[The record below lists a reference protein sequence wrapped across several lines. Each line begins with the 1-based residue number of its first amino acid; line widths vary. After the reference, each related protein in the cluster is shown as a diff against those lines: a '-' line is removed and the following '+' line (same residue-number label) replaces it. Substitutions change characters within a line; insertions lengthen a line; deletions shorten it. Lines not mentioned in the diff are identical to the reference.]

1 MLRITNIS
9 ISDRA
14 AEVLDRLWVTYRPQE
29 PGDVFALAYMSS
41 FTEADGS
48 TVDGFRP
55 GYTVYSLGLEGLAR
69 VWMLA
74 EPAGAPQFYFMPKFD
89 WSADEHYRVEL
100 ASEAFGTFSIGPAKA
115 DV

>member
-14 AEVLDRLWVTYRPQE
+14 AEVVDRLWVTFRPQE

-48 TVDGFRP
+48 TVDGFTP
-55 GYTVYSLGLEGLAR
+55 G
-69 VWMLA
+69 
-74 EPAGAPQFYFMPKFD
+74 
-89 WSADEHYRVEL
+89 
-100 ASEAFGTFSIGPAKA
+100 
-115 DV
+115 

>member
-14 AEVLDRLWVTYRPQE
+14 AEVLDRLWVTFRPQQ

-41 FTEADGS
+41 FTEANGS

-55 GYTVYSLGLEGLAR
+55 GYAAYSMAPDRLAS
-69 VWMLA
+69 VWLIA
-74 EPAGAPQFYFMPKFD
+74 QPAGAPQFYFMPKFD
-89 WSADEHYRVEL
+89 WSADEHYRVDL
-100 ASEAFGTFSIGPAKA
+100 ASEAFETFSIGPAKG
-115 DV
+115 

>member
-14 AEVLDRLWVTYRPQE
+14 AEVLDRLWVTFRPQE

-48 TVDGFRP
+48 TVDGFRL
-55 GYTVYSLGLEGLAR
+55 GYAAYFLAPDGLAG
-69 VWMLA
+69 VWLIA
-74 EPAGAPQFYFMPKFD
+74 QPAGAPQFYFMPKFG
-89 WSADEHYRVEL
+89 WSADERYLIDL
-100 ASEAFGTFSIGPAKA
+100 ASEKFETFSIGLAKA
-115 DV
+115 T